1 MGKQTGMQG
10 AAIINRAQFLR
21 LFGTVAAMS
30 AVSGSFGMVTRALA
44 AEGGDL
50 VVGISSDIKT
60 VDPQMSP
67 LDVFRHTIRST
78 VFEALVFVNP
88 ATLKA
93 DPMLAASWETSAD
106 GLTWTFKLKPG
117 VTWHDG
123 SPFKAADVVYSI
135 KRVQDPKVG
144 SPFSPQLVA
153 VTKAEAP
160 DDGTVVL
167 RWPTPFPA
175 CSPTWP

>member
-10 AAIINRAQFLR
+10 AAIMNWAQFLR

-93 DPMLAASWETSAD
+93 DPCWQHH
-106 GLTWTFKLKPG
+106 G
-117 VTWHDG
+117 
-123 SPFKAADVVYSI
+123 
-135 KRVQDPKVG
+135 R
-144 SPFSPQLVA
+144 
-153 VTKAEAP
+153 
-160 DDGTVVL
+160 
-167 RWPTPFPA
+167 RRPTG
-175 CSPTWP
+175 